1 VFARVIMFFTILTVL
16 LQSAPLRLCAMQEQ
30 ITGTNCHGRSG
41 HHDRSNQDHSDAH
54 VPCDRGPSCQCQLPR
69 VDADKANSASMPELL
84 PPLWATVS
92 VADELDAYGLAS
104 VAAPARPPDI
114 PLAVQL
120 PLLN

>member
-1 VFARVIMFFTILTVL
+1 MITFFTILTVL
-16 LQSAPLRLCAMQEQ
+16 IQSAPLRLCAMQEQ
-30 ITGTNCHGRSG
+30 ITGTNCHGHSG
-41 HHDRSNQDHSDAH
+41 FHDRSNQDYSDAH

-69 VDADKANSASMPELL
+69 VDADKAKGAAMPDLL

-92 VADELDAYGLAS
+92 VADELDAHGLAS

-114 PLAVQL
+114 PLTVQL